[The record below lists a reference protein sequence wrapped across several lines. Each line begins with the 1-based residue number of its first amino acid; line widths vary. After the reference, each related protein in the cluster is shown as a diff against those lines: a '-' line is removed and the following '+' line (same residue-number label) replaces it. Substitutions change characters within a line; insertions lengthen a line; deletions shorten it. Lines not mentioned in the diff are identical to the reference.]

1 MEKKE
6 KTTEHKILLVE
17 AILPNPDNPRVVNDK
32 SESFSEL
39 VKSIEKIGV
48 QVPVHVIDH
57 PKKEYKY
64 ALLAGDRR
72 LRASKKAKCEKIPAL
87 IHRGLTPDEAFEI
100 TFVENFAR
108 EDLTPVEQGRAV
120 STLLKKFKNDVK
132 AVAGKLGQT
141 ERWVRTRSA
150 IDNKLIKKWK
160 ALSERPGWTAAHL
173 ALIAR
178 CPEMLQLELYDH
190 FDDDDL
196 AAPTIAQIEKVLSD
210 YQRLITK
217 APWNLDDKMEIGLEN
232 DKSKKIA
239 CSDCKNRTGFQ
250 PELWETDTSPEAVK
264 KNDKCLDANCW
275 QQKAILYLKNLAAEL
290 KGKHPDLIYVTEGY
304 GVGTTMQERFGSVLN
319 QYDFNKTIKQKK
331 NAVPALVVNG
341 DNAGKMIYVALR
353 SKAKSAV
360 KKQTAKGQAK
370 PLKARRVLHNSKRW
384 FATLK
389 ALIEKIEKSKVADI
403 QHKDKSLVLLSLAY
417 FFGAHHDSGFEAS
430 EVKDRRCFMDH
441 KKLWSGFDSD
451 MKNKSTGKILD
462 GLWPDI
468 ASVLI
473 SNIAYN
479 GPITQVPAEK
489 INDAKMIAKLL
500 GIDIGAMYAEQVKE
514 IPEPKSWSKLNEDGT
529 PKTAKPKKAK
539 VKKAVKKT
547 AKKKRSKKTV
557 KLTAGPKTTMTKAK
571 RKSLKKAA
579 AKKKK

>member
-1 MEKKE
+1 MEKKK

-17 AILPNPDNPRVVNDK
+17 AILPNPDNPRVVNEK

-39 VKSIEKIGV
+39 VKSIEKTGV

-72 LRASKKAKCEKIPAL
+72 LRASQKAKSETIPAL

-141 ERWVRTRSA
+141 ERWVKTRSA
-150 IDNKLIKKWK
+150 IDNKLIKQWK
-160 ALSERPGWTAAHL
+160 DLSVFPGWTGGHL
-173 ALIAR
+173 AIIAK
-178 CPEMLQLELYDH
+178 CPESLQLELFDY
-190 FDDDDL
+190 FDDENQ
-196 AAPTIAQIEKVLSD
+196 AAPTVTQLEKILAD
-210 YQRLITK
+210 NQRLWSK
-217 APWNLDDKMEIGLEN
+217 APWNLDEKMSIGLKN
-232 DKSKKIA
+232 GKSKKIA
-239 CSDCKNRTGFQ
+239 CSDCPNRTGFQ
-250 PELWETDTSPEAVK
+250 PELWDDDTSPEALK
-264 KNDKCLDANCW
+264 KNDKCLNSNCW
-275 QQKAILYLKNLAAEL
+275 KQKALVHLKTTFAIL
-290 KGKHPDLIYVTEGY
+290 KGKHPDLVCVTENY
-304 GVGTTMQERFGSVLN
+304 SPRSYLLEAFGTVLN
-319 QYDFNKTIKQKK
+319 YRQYDHTIKANK
-331 NAVPALVVNG
+331 NAVSALMVDG
-341 DNAGKMIYVALR
+341 DKAGKMFYVALK
-353 SKAKSAV
+353 KAGSTAV

-384 FATLK
+384 FMVLK
-389 ALIEKIEKSKVADI
+389 HLTVKIAKSKVSDI

-417 FFGAHHDSGFEAS
+417 YFGAHHNS
-430 EVKDRRCFMDH
+430 RCANSRMGVFLSSRNRWTDFN
-441 KKLWSGFDSD
+441 KT
-451 MKNKSTGKILD
+451 MKTKATKQTLEN
-462 GLWPDI
+462 LWPDI
-468 ASVLI
+468 ASVLV
-473 SNIAYN
+473 SRVSYD
-479 GPITQVPAEK
+479 GPITQVSASTISE
-489 INDAKMIAKLL
+489 AKEIAKLL
-500 GIDIGAMYAEQVKE
+500 GIDIGAMFAEQVKE

-539 VKKAVKKT
+539 AKKAVKKT

-579 AKKKK
+579 KKKK